1 MQGFARGCAARALAR
16 NKATSKKV
24 GVDTAND
31 YIESESESKGWEI
44 FALNLIIKPG
54 FVLFIQLKLHRV
66 WAVANHAKTPGV

>member
-1 MQGFARGCAARALAR
+1 MQGYARGRAARALAR

-24 GVDTAND
+24 GVDTADD
-31 YIESESESKGWEI
+31 YIESESESKGWGT